1 MGHVRNL
8 SDIIGPDCAFVAA
21 GASYWYPPARTEA
34 WGLGFVLL
42 VRLGPLIEFLLQK
55 SLRFLGEFAGH
66 GYNMSKVP

>member
-1 MGHVRNL
+1 M
-8 SDIIGPDCAFVAA
+8 AA